1 VEVSIML
8 AVLAV
13 LAGALLPVASD
24 SVSTARAVRA
34 RNDLAQIS
42 AGLVNFIRDVG
53 PFVFDGTDLR
63 SSELPSGSL
72 RPVRLLVSDGAVPE
86 HVRDAPRNGLPGGLI
101 VDERSF
107 ATVPQ
112 WTLGA
117 ASDVLDMHLR
127 FNARNYPVVV
137 SGPGTG
143 WNGPYIAREIAGDPW
158 GNRYMINVAYLRGMP
173 KGVSDCSSCAV
184 FVLSAGPNGVV
195 ETPFTQQIGRAMAVG
210 DDVVVRIQ

>member
-1 VEVSIML
+1 ML

-34 RNDLAQIS
+34 RNDLAQLS
-42 AGLVNFIRDVG
+42 AGLASFIRDVG
-53 PFVFDGTDLR
+53 PFVFDATYLR
-63 SSELPSGSL
+63 SAKLLPGSL

-86 HVRDAPRNGLPGGLI
+86 SIRESPRTGPRGGLI

-117 ASDVLDMHLR
+117 ASDALDMHLR

-158 GNRYMINVAYLRGMP
+158 GNRYMVNVAYLRGMP
-173 KGVSDCSSCAV
+173 KGMSDCSSCAV

-195 ETPFTQQIGRAMAVG
+195 ETPFTQQIDHAMAFG
-210 DDVVVRIQ
+210 DDLVVRIQ